1 MQLPGG
7 HQRLIGDGVA
17 GAPHLL
23 EPDKVPGRTAELH
36 ETIFTRRPACHAI
49 APSLRA
55 PPFLGSSPTFAS
67 LAKACRRGPGRHL
80 GMQLPSGDPRPTLS
94 LRTRRRHKDPGSHG
108 RLPIGDARDTGRTHD
123 ARAANHDPSRRHAPR
138 AGEIA
143 PPQVPPP
150 TAPARLVVI
159 APAEHGHP
167 TGARRA
173 PAARPRP
180 VLPGTRTAPARE
192 YGDSAQR

>member
-1 MQLPGG
+1 MAWRERHICSNQIRSMGG
-7 HQRLIGDGVA
+7 LRN
-17 GAPHLL
+17 
-23 EPDKVPGRTAELH
+23 
-36 ETIFTRRPACHAI
+36 FTRRSSRGGPPATRLRRPCEHH
-49 APSLRA
+49 PSWEVRLPCIIGR
-55 PPFLGSSPTFAS
+55 
-67 LAKACRRGPGRHL
+67 ACRRGPGRHL

-94 LRTRRRHKDPGSHG
+94 LRTRRRHEDPGSHG
-108 RLPIGDARDTGRTHD
+108 RLPTGDVRDTGQTHD
-123 ARAANHDPSRRHAPR
+123 ARAANHDPSRRHVPR
-138 AGEIA
+138 AGAIA

-150 TAPARLVVI
+150 TAPARLVVM
-159 APAEHGHP
+159 APAGQGHP